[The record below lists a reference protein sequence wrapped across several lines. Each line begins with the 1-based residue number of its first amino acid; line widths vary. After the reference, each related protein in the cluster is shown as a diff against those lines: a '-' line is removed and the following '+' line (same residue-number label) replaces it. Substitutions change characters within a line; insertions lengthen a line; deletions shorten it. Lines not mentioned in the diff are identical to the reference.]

1 MIRPRTQLSDQIW
14 SCSFTIDL
22 YPVFPS
28 SGCPVQE
35 SSLECRNPFRV
46 FQGCMRLL
54 TLDNQPVDLI
64 KVQQRLLGNYSRLQI
79 DMCGITDRF
88 VSRSHIWILV
98 YNCCYSCYT
107 SHRRLRHVMQHR
119 ANMHIFTCHQ
129 STFIFLFLFNSSHDV
144 PTVCVLCCG
153 SKWFL
158 QTFWDLWKQ
167 SWTVTL
173 RMIYLYFASG
183 LDRKHHTNI
192 IVIIMYYPD
201 TVSPFAFSIRYTG
214 GKFNFISCRPLWSK
228 LRTKYWQKQGAV
240 CRHWVQQTVNKAN

>member
-64 KVQQRLLGNYSRLQI
+64 KVQQRLLGNYRRLQI

-98 YNCCYSCYT
+98 
-107 SHRRLRHVMQHR
+107 VVF
-119 ANMHIFTCHQ
+119 FTAVTPVTH
-129 STFIFLFLFNSSHDV
+129 
-144 PTVCVLCCG
+144 PTGVCVMWCNIEPTCTFSRVTNPLLFFSFCLTLLTMFPRFVCC
-153 SKWFL
+153 
-158 QTFWDLWKQ
+158 
-167 SWTVTL
+167 VVV
-173 RMIYLYFASG
+173 RSG
-183 LDRKHHTNI
+183 
-192 IVIIMYYPD
+192 
-201 TVSPFAFSIRYTG
+201 
-214 GKFNFISCRPLWSK
+214 SCRHFGICENSHEQLLCVWFICILLLVWTGSIIQI
-228 LRTKYWQKQGAV
+228 LLLL
-240 CRHWVQQTVNKAN
+240 